1 MYETAITNHNE
12 PKTASHSF
20 ATLKIAVDASQHI
33 STSMDSTGGEVTIFF
48 SSMDNIDT
56 FIANLALQS
65 SQARQ
70 GK

>member
-12 PKTASHSF
+12 PKHASHSF
-20 ATLKIAVDASQHI
+20 ATLKIEVDPSNHI
-33 STSMDSTGGEVTIFF
+33 TTSMDSTGGEVTIFF
-48 SSMDNIDT
+48 SSMDKIDT